1 MNGGAAEDAFSVGAA
16 KIPDLQHHAEHFHH
30 KYAGG
35 DDGPLIGEIKQ
46 SIEQGVGKRFGEVKE
61 KEKHKDDSVDAGRE
75 YVRAYVEF
83 VHYVEGL
90 HTAAGGIVPVEAQVW
105 HEHAH

>member
-1 MNGGAAEDAFSVGAA
+1 
-16 KIPDLQHHAEHFHH
+16 
-30 KYAGG
+30 
-35 DDGPLIGEIKQ
+35 
-46 SIEQGVGKRFGEVKE
+46 
-61 KEKHKDDSVDAGRE
+61 
-75 YVRAYVEF
+75 VEF